1 MSTYVLHIHFPSIAI
16 SYGDFIGT
24 DGRRNRTTGLHENI
38 CVLLQKPRLIPR
50 SLACQLLGCNQT
62 NCSNCNPHNTTI
74 IQSSETIIRKCQNDK
89 PLAPQAHEKVT
100 SIKYFQSLS
109 LCLVA
114 IASMFAQRHLLNL
127 KMNDNPEI
135 LQ

>member
-1 MSTYVLHIHFPSIAI
+1 MKLIAAI
-16 SYGDFIGT
+16 VI
-24 DGRRNRTTGLHENI
+24 RTTL
-38 CVLLQKPRLIPR
+38 RLYK
-50 SLACQLLGCNQT
+50 
-62 NCSNCNPHNTTI
+62 
-74 IQSSETIIRKCQNDK
+74 SSETIIRKCQNDK

-127 KMNDNPEI
+127 EVNDNPEI

>member
-1 MSTYVLHIHFPSIAI
+1 MI
-16 SYGDFIGT
+16 
-24 DGRRNRTTGLHENI
+24 
-38 CVLLQKPRLIPR
+38 
-50 SLACQLLGCNQT
+50 
-62 NCSNCNPHNTTI
+62 
-74 IQSSETIIRKCQNDK
+74 K

-127 KMNDNPEI
+127 KVNDNPEI

>member
-1 MSTYVLHIHFPSIAI
+1 MNRGEVGGVELSGAWDEGNHVSTYVLHIHFPSIAI

-74 IQSSETIIRKCQNDK
+74 IQIQ
-89 PLAPQAHEKVT
+89 
-100 SIKYFQSLS
+100 
-109 LCLVA
+109 
-114 IASMFAQRHLLNL
+114 
-127 KMNDNPEI
+127 
-135 LQ
+135 